1 MSGNNEHEPL
11 LDNYKEEAVHHI
23 QLGDDQVEGV
33 TGDVRHKQTECQGQI
48 LGDKHRGEWLLLEHE
63 ARRKQD

>member
-33 TGDVRHKQTECQGQI
+33 AGDVRHKQTECQG
-48 LGDKHRGEWLLLEHE
+48 
-63 ARRKQD
+63 